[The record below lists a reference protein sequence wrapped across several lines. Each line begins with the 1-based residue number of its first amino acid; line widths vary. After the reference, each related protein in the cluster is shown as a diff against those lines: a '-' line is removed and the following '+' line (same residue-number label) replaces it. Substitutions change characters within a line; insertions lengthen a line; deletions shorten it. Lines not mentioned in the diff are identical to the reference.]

1 MSKSKKRKVSEEH
14 RTFNAS
20 WTNSFAFIADKT
32 GLPVCLICSEK
43 LANNKKSNV
52 ERHFQNKHLSFAQKY
67 SEGDAR
73 KKAVLELMRNA
84 DQSKQQFS
92 KWIKS
97 ANSTTYASFVAAQEI
112 VKHGKP
118 FTDGEYLKNSFIKIS
133 EHLFMD
139 FKNKSKMSTS
149 QSIVI
154 SKEILDELEAKITNR
169 VLQKIETIVVK
180 KCEEI
185 FSCKG
190 NEKRDDDLAR
200 LLKNEIVTSKSDWL
214 HLESEIGKLNE
225 RHDHIL
231 GSVTYLAS
239 EYDDFLNEIKRIN
252 KQNSQLMQK
261 MKSLEQIV
269 TKFDNQQTNTEKQLE
284 ELEQYGRRENLE
296 IHGIPLADNEDTGK
310 IVQNV
315 AKALKVQLSKSDIST
330 SHRLF
335 NSNLNDQHQKL
346 LNHRDQQPSAMRRNQ
361 PPPIIVRF
369 CNRDKRNEMF
379 SKRLK
384 LKSVSNE
391 IYPKPNAE
399 ILAIR
404 ENLTK
409 FRKFLFSE
417 ANKVKHALCYQFLW
431 TRQGQ
436 ILLRKDSTSRIIKIS
451 NLNDLA
457 RVRSSNAENSKRM
470 YPH

>member
-1 MSKSKKRKVSEEH
+1 
-14 RTFNAS
+14 
-20 WTNSFAFIADKT
+20 
-32 GLPVCLICSEK
+32 
-43 LANNKKSNV
+43 
-52 ERHFQNKHLSFAQKY
+52 
-67 SEGDAR
+67 
-73 KKAVLELMRNA
+73 
-84 DQSKQQFS
+84 
-92 KWIKS
+92 
-97 ANSTTYASFVAAQEI
+97 
-112 VKHGKP
+112 
-118 FTDGEYLKNSFIKIS
+118 
-133 EHLFMD
+133 
-139 FKNKSKMSTS
+139 MSTS

-190 NEKRDDDLAR
+190 NEKRDDDLAS

-261 MKSLEQIV
+261 MKNLEQIV

-346 LNHRDQQPSAMRRNQ
+346 LNHRDQQPSAMRRIQ

>member
-1 MSKSKKRKVSEEH
+1 
-14 RTFNAS
+14 
-20 WTNSFAFIADKT
+20 
-32 GLPVCLICSEK
+32 
-43 LANNKKSNV
+43 
-52 ERHFQNKHLSFAQKY
+52 
-67 SEGDAR
+67 
-73 KKAVLELMRNA
+73 
-84 DQSKQQFS
+84 
-92 KWIKS
+92 
-97 ANSTTYASFVAAQEI
+97 
-112 VKHGKP
+112 
-118 FTDGEYLKNSFIKIS
+118 
-133 EHLFMD
+133 
-139 FKNKSKMSTS
+139 MSTS

-261 MKSLEQIV
+261 MKNLEQIV

-310 IVQNV
+310 IVQIV

-391 IYPKPNAE
+391 IYPKPNTE

>member
-1 MSKSKKRKVSEEH
+1 
-14 RTFNAS
+14 
-20 WTNSFAFIADKT
+20 
-32 GLPVCLICSEK
+32 
-43 LANNKKSNV
+43 
-52 ERHFQNKHLSFAQKY
+52 
-67 SEGDAR
+67 
-73 KKAVLELMRNA
+73 
-84 DQSKQQFS
+84 
-92 KWIKS
+92 
-97 ANSTTYASFVAAQEI
+97 
-112 VKHGKP
+112 
-118 FTDGEYLKNSFIKIS
+118 
-133 EHLFMD
+133 
-139 FKNKSKMSTS
+139 MSTS

-261 MKSLEQIV
+261 MKNLEQIV

-310 IVQNV
+310 IVQIV

-369 CNRDKRNEMF
+369 CNRDKRNKMF

>member
-1 MSKSKKRKVSEEH
+1 M
-14 RTFNAS
+14 TL
-20 WTNSFAFIADKT
+20 TNSVYFKVVCCLFTHILIILV
-32 GLPVCLICSEK
+32 GLFV
-43 LANNKKSNV
+43 
-52 ERHFQNKHLSFAQKY
+52 RYYRFFQ
-67 SEGDAR
+67 
-73 KKAVLELMRNA
+73 
-84 DQSKQQFS
+84 
-92 KWIKS
+92 
-97 ANSTTYASFVAAQEI
+97 
-112 VKHGKP
+112 
-118 FTDGEYLKNSFIKIS
+118 
-133 EHLFMD
+133 
-139 FKNKSKMSTS
+139 
-149 QSIVI
+149 
-154 SKEILDELEAKITNR
+154 
-169 VLQKIETIVVK
+169 
-180 KCEEI
+180 
-185 FSCKG
+185 
-190 NEKRDDDLAR
+190 DDDLAR

-261 MKSLEQIV
+261 MKNLKQIV

>member
-1 MSKSKKRKVSEEH
+1 
-14 RTFNAS
+14 
-20 WTNSFAFIADKT
+20 
-32 GLPVCLICSEK
+32 
-43 LANNKKSNV
+43 
-52 ERHFQNKHLSFAQKY
+52 
-67 SEGDAR
+67 
-73 KKAVLELMRNA
+73 
-84 DQSKQQFS
+84 
-92 KWIKS
+92 
-97 ANSTTYASFVAAQEI
+97 
-112 VKHGKP
+112 
-118 FTDGEYLKNSFIKIS
+118 
-133 EHLFMD
+133 
-139 FKNKSKMSTS
+139 MSTS

-261 MKSLEQIV
+261 MKNLEQIV

-417 ANKVKHALCYQFLW
+417 ANKVKHAMCYQFLW

>member
-1 MSKSKKRKVSEEH
+1 
-14 RTFNAS
+14 
-20 WTNSFAFIADKT
+20 
-32 GLPVCLICSEK
+32 
-43 LANNKKSNV
+43 
-52 ERHFQNKHLSFAQKY
+52 
-67 SEGDAR
+67 
-73 KKAVLELMRNA
+73 
-84 DQSKQQFS
+84 
-92 KWIKS
+92 
-97 ANSTTYASFVAAQEI
+97 
-112 VKHGKP
+112 
-118 FTDGEYLKNSFIKIS
+118 
-133 EHLFMD
+133 
-139 FKNKSKMSTS
+139 MSTS

-261 MKSLEQIV
+261 MKNLEQIV

-310 IVQNV
+310 IVQIV

-346 LNHRDQQPSAMRRNQ
+346 LNHRDQQPSAMRRHQ

-451 NLNDLA
+451 NPNDLA

>member
-1 MSKSKKRKVSEEH
+1 
-14 RTFNAS
+14 
-20 WTNSFAFIADKT
+20 
-32 GLPVCLICSEK
+32 
-43 LANNKKSNV
+43 
-52 ERHFQNKHLSFAQKY
+52 
-67 SEGDAR
+67 
-73 KKAVLELMRNA
+73 
-84 DQSKQQFS
+84 
-92 KWIKS
+92 
-97 ANSTTYASFVAAQEI
+97 
-112 VKHGKP
+112 
-118 FTDGEYLKNSFIKIS
+118 
-133 EHLFMD
+133 
-139 FKNKSKMSTS
+139 MSTS

-190 NEKRDDDLAR
+190 NEKGDDDLAR
-200 LLKNEIVTSKSDWL
+200 LLKNEIVASKSDWL
-214 HLESEIGKLNE
+214 HLESEIGKINE

-231 GSVTYLAS
+231 DSVTYLAS

-261 MKSLEQIV
+261 MKNLEQIV

-284 ELEQYGRRENLE
+284 EYGRRENLE

-315 AKALKVQLSKSDIST
+315 AKTLKVQLSKSDIST

-335 NSNLNDQHQKL
+335 NFNLNEQHQKL
-346 LNHRDQQPSAMRRNQ
+346 FNHHDQQPSAVRRNQ

-369 CNRDKRNEMF
+369 CDRDKRNEMF
-379 SKRLK
+379 SKQLK

-391 IYPKPNAE
+391 INPKPNAE

-431 TRQGQ
+431 TQQGQ
-436 ILLRKDSTSRIIKIS
+436 ILLRKNSTSRIIKIS

-457 RVRSSNAENSKRM
+457 RIRSSNDENSKRR

>member
-1 MSKSKKRKVSEEH
+1 M
-14 RTFNAS
+14 
-20 WTNSFAFIADKT
+20 
-32 GLPVCLICSEK
+32 
-43 LANNKKSNV
+43 
-52 ERHFQNKHLSFAQKY
+52 
-67 SEGDAR
+67 
-73 KKAVLELMRNA
+73 
-84 DQSKQQFS
+84 
-92 KWIKS
+92 
-97 ANSTTYASFVAAQEI
+97 
-112 VKHGKP
+112 
-118 FTDGEYLKNSFIKIS
+118 
-133 EHLFMD
+133 
-139 FKNKSKMSTS
+139 
-149 QSIVI
+149 
-154 SKEILDELEAKITNR
+154 DELEAKITNR

-261 MKSLEQIV
+261 MKNLEQIV

-436 ILLRKDSTSRIIKIS
+436 IFLRKDSTSRIIKIS

>member
-1 MSKSKKRKVSEEH
+1 
-14 RTFNAS
+14 
-20 WTNSFAFIADKT
+20 
-32 GLPVCLICSEK
+32 
-43 LANNKKSNV
+43 
-52 ERHFQNKHLSFAQKY
+52 
-67 SEGDAR
+67 
-73 KKAVLELMRNA
+73 
-84 DQSKQQFS
+84 
-92 KWIKS
+92 
-97 ANSTTYASFVAAQEI
+97 
-112 VKHGKP
+112 
-118 FTDGEYLKNSFIKIS
+118 
-133 EHLFMD
+133 
-139 FKNKSKMSTS
+139 MSTS

-261 MKSLEQIV
+261 MKNLEQIV

>member
-1 MSKSKKRKVSEEH
+1 
-14 RTFNAS
+14 
-20 WTNSFAFIADKT
+20 
-32 GLPVCLICSEK
+32 
-43 LANNKKSNV
+43 
-52 ERHFQNKHLSFAQKY
+52 
-67 SEGDAR
+67 
-73 KKAVLELMRNA
+73 
-84 DQSKQQFS
+84 
-92 KWIKS
+92 
-97 ANSTTYASFVAAQEI
+97 
-112 VKHGKP
+112 
-118 FTDGEYLKNSFIKIS
+118 
-133 EHLFMD
+133 
-139 FKNKSKMSTS
+139 MSTS

-154 SKEILDELEAKITNR
+154 SKEILDELEGKITNR

-190 NEKRDDDLAR
+190 NEKGDDDLAR

-225 RHDHIL
+225 RHNHIL

-252 KQNSQLMQK
+252 KQISQLMQK
-261 MKSLEQIV
+261 MKNLKQIV

-310 IVQNV
+310 IVQTV
-315 AKALKVQLSKSDIST
+315 AKALKVQLSKSDSST

-335 NSNLNDQHQKL
+335 NSNLNDQHQKIF
-346 LNHRDQQPSAMRRNQ
+346 NHRDQQPSAKRRNQ
-361 PPPIIVRF
+361 PPYIIVRF
-369 CNRDKRNEMF
+369 CNRDKGNEMF

-391 IYPKPNAE
+391 INPKPNAE
-399 ILAIR
+399 ILAIS

-431 TRQGQ
+431 TRQGH
-436 ILLRKDSTSRIIKIS
+436 ILLCKDSTSKIIKIS

-457 RVRSSNAENSKRM
+457 WVRSSNDENSKRR